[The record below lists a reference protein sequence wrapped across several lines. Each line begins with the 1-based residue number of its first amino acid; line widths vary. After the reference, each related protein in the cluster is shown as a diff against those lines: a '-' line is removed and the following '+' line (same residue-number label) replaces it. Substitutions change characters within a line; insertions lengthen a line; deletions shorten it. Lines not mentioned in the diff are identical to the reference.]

1 VFAFGDAGFYG
12 SMAGVRLNAPV
23 VGITSTPDGGG
34 YWLVSSDG
42 GVFAFGDAGFY
53 GSMAKVRLNGPVEG
67 ITSTTDGRGY
77 WLFAA
82 DGGVFAFGDAA
93 FYGSLGATGTVRIT
107 GMIANADTG
116 YQLVTPKGLAYR
128 FGVTT

>member
-12 SMAGVRLNAPV
+12 SMAGERLNGAV
-23 VGITSTPDGGG
+23 QGITSTP
-34 YWLVSSDG
+34 
-42 GVFAFGDAGFY
+42 
-53 GSMAKVRLNGPVEG
+53 
-67 ITSTTDGRGY
+67 DGRGY

-82 DGGVFAFGDAA
+82 DGGVFSFGDAR
-93 FYGSLGATGTVRIT
+93 FFGSLGATGMVRIT

-128 FGVTT
+128 FGLTA